1 MPVWISAT
9 VFVRLQ
15 SQPEPAAVAEGDRDA
30 AVVAD
35 DVEDRAADD
44 IANPR
49 PGILSPNCTDAPWA
63 VDDRLLTQSTVRADR
78 SSGVRLRLSWRRRP
92 GRRSL
97 PDLTTV
103 SRAPEDWVLLRA
115 ASTLRNQCRNEPG
128 CAMADSTLTPCG

>member
-49 PGILSPNCTDAPWA
+49 PAYSSPNCTDAPWA

-78 SSGVRLRLSWRRRP
+78 SSGVRLRLSVRRKART
-92 GRRSL
+92 RSL
-97 PDLTTV
+97 PDSTTV
-103 SRAPEDWVLLRA
+103 KSPTPKTGCSLRA
-115 ASTLRNQCRNEPG
+115 ASTLRNQCRNEPVV
-128 CAMADSTLTPCG
+128 PWRIRR